1 LFSRL
6 FAFTRSIG
14 RQIFLAI
21 IVPLVLFS
29 LLFSGVLYQTTMG
42 IMNEHV
48 ITQFEE
54 RLRMNILNL
63 NQQVDTELVQKALQ
77 DQGKYQEL
85 YEILTSFVKENAGM
99 QNAYV
104 IAKTNGKDVIL
115 ALSNEHQYLTELPF
129 TPEQNQ
135 ALETG
140 RPVTSD
146 IYTDDWGVHKSL
158 FLPLPDA
165 NAVIGIDMDASFV
178 TDLQSYI
185 LWLSIGFIVSAI
197 VVGGLIALITGKR
210 MASPI
215 VQLVHHMKRLAE
227 GDLTTPVATT
237 RKDEIGQLTASFE
250 EMRQKLSAVVQSL
263 RINSTRMEET
273 SSTLLQASS
282 ELSAGSNQITTTIA
296 AEVQASEQ
304 RSMHLEKVAQMVQ
317 TVSEAISEVDQNVS
331 QFAELSQQAQDLSQQ
346 GNEQVLEITRQMDA
360 IQRYEEETI
369 AKLQKL
375 DQRSKDVT
383 NVINIIRDIA
393 SQINLLSLNASIEA
407 ARAGE
412 NGKGFAVVAQEIQKL
427 AKQTNDSVIHI
438 IDSMEEMTLETEEVL
453 KANAQSA
460 REIEK
465 GVVLIGENGKLF
477 EQIYESVQELAKG
490 MARIVTSTEQ
500 ISRSANSTL
509 SSVQE
514 ITAISEETVATTEE
528 ISASTQQ
535 QFASIQQLEHMS
547 RRINSISH
555 ELDELIKSF
564 NV

>member
-63 NQQVDTELVQKALQ
+63 SQQVDTELVQKALQ
-77 DQGKYQEL
+77 DQSKYQEL
-85 YEILTSFVKENAGM
+85 YEILTSFVKENDGM

-135 ALETG
+135 ALQTG

-250 EMRQKLSAVVQSL
+250 DMRQKLSAVVHSL

-427 AKQTNDSVIHI
+427 AKQTNDSVSHI

-477 EQIYESVQELAKG
+477 ERIYESVQELAKG

>member
-250 EMRQKLSAVVQSL
+250 DMRQKLSAVVQSL

-273 SSTLLQASS
+273 SSTLLQASA

-427 AKQTNDSVIHI
+427 AKQTNDSVSHI

-477 EQIYESVQELAKG
+477 ERIYESVQELAKG

-547 RRINSISH
+547 RQINSISH

>member
-427 AKQTNDSVIHI
+427 AKQTNDSVSHI

>member
-1 LFSRL
+1 MFSRL
-6 FAFTRSIG
+6 FANTRSIG

-42 IMNEHV
+42 IINEHV

-77 DQGKYQEL
+77 DQSKYQEL

-197 VVGGLIALITGKR
+197 VVGGLIALMTGKR
-210 MASPI
+210 MATPI

-250 EMRQKLSAVVQSL
+250 DMRQKLSAVVQSL

-427 AKQTNDSVIHI
+427 AKQTNDSVSHI

-477 EQIYESVQELAKG
+477 ERIYESVQELAKG

>member
-1 LFSRL
+1 MFSRL

>member
-6 FAFTRSIG
+6 FANTRSIG

-42 IMNEHV
+42 IINEHV

-77 DQGKYQEL
+77 DQSKYQEL

-197 VVGGLIALITGKR
+197 VVGGLIALMTGKR
-210 MASPI
+210 MATPI

-250 EMRQKLSAVVQSL
+250 DMRQKLSAVVQSL

-427 AKQTNDSVIHI
+427 AKQTNDSVSHI

-477 EQIYESVQELAKG
+477 ERIYESVQELAKG

>member
-1 LFSRL
+1 MFSRL

-427 AKQTNDSVIHI
+427 AKQTNDSVSHI

>member
-1 LFSRL
+1 MFSRL

-250 EMRQKLSAVVQSL
+250 DMRQKLSAVVQSL

-273 SSTLLQASS
+273 SSTLLQASA

-427 AKQTNDSVIHI
+427 AKQTNDSVSHI

-477 EQIYESVQELAKG
+477 ERIYESVQELAKG

-547 RRINSISH
+547 RQINSISH

>member
-1 LFSRL
+1 MFSRL

-63 NQQVDTELVQKALQ
+63 SQQVDTELVQKALQ
-77 DQGKYQEL
+77 DQSKYQEL
-85 YEILTSFVKENAGM
+85 YEILTSFVKENDGM

-135 ALETG
+135 ALQTG

-250 EMRQKLSAVVQSL
+250 DMRQKLSAVVHSL

-427 AKQTNDSVIHI
+427 AKQTNDSVSHI

-477 EQIYESVQELAKG
+477 ERIYESVQELAKG